1 MTRVAVGHSLL
12 DVVAWLLGAALSS
25 FFSYVAPCW
34 LSASLAGS
42 SVSWHLM
49 VGVTQVRPVLSRQV
63 LIAVVK
69 LVAAGGGW

>member
-12 DVVAWLLGAALSS
+12 DVVALGAALSS